1 MHQTP
6 STEKPSLL
14 LLHGAL
20 ACEAQVKP
28 LAREL
33 AAFYHVHTFSFSGH
47 GGRALDT
54 AGFSM
59 QHFATEVT
67 EFIQER
73 GLPPVHVFGYSMG
86 GYAALAAAVAAPGT
100 IRSITTLGT
109 KLDWSPA
116 TAALETR
123 MLDLETLRAKVPEY
137 VAQLE
142 QQHAPTPL
150 PDLLGATTA
159 MMRRLGKAPLLTTST
174 LATLDVPVQ
183 VMVGE
188 LDKTAGVDA
197 SRYFTDHMTHA
208 TFEILMNTPHPLE
221 RVNPDLLVKR
231 IARFIETA
239 A

>member
-1 MHQTP
+1 MKQ
-6 STEKPSLL
+6 SLL

-20 ACEAQVKP
+20 ACETQLKP

-33 AAFYHVHTFSFSGH
+33 SAFYNVHTFSFSGH
-47 GGRALDT
+47 GGRPLDT
-54 AGFSM
+54 DGFSM
-59 QHFATEVT
+59 QGFAAEVKQ
-67 EFIQER
+67 FVQEH
-73 GLPPVHVFGYSMG
+73 GLPPVHIFGYSMG
-86 GYAALAAAVAAPGT
+86 GYAALAAAAAAPGT

-116 TAALETR
+116 TAAVETR
-123 MLDLETLRAKVPEY
+123 FLDLDTLRAKVPQY
-137 VAQLE
+137 VTQLE

-150 PDLLGATTA
+150 PDLLAATAA
-159 MMRRLGKAPLLTTST
+159 MMRRLGKAPLLTPGI

-231 IARFIETA
+231 IAGFIETA
-239 A
+239 G

>member
-1 MHQTP
+1 MKQ
-6 STEKPSLL
+6 SLL

-20 ACEAQVKP
+20 ASEAQVKP

-33 AAFYHVHTFSFSGH
+33 SAFYNVHTFSFSGH
-47 GGRALDT
+47 GGRPLET
-54 AGFSM
+54 EKFSM
-59 QHFATEVT
+59 QGFAAEVT
-67 EFIQER
+67 EFIQEHR
-73 GLPPVHVFGYSMG
+73 LAPVHVFGYSMG
-86 GYAALAAAVAAPGT
+86 GYAALAAAAATPGI

-123 MLDLETLRAKVPEY
+123 FLDLDTMRAKVPQY
-137 VAQLE
+137 VTQLE
-142 QQHAPTPL
+142 QQHAPTAL
-150 PDLLGATTA
+150 PDLLAATAA
-159 MMRRLGKAPLLTTST
+159 MMRRLGTAPLLSPNT
-174 LATLDVPVQ
+174 LASLAVPVQ

-197 SRYFTDHMTHA
+197 SRYFADHMTHA

-221 RVNPDLLVKR
+221 RVNPDLLVSR

>member
-1 MHQTP
+1 MKQ
-6 STEKPSLL
+6 SLL

-20 ACEAQVKP
+20 GCEAQVKP

-33 AAFYHVHTFSFSGH
+33 SAHYNVHTFSFSGH
-47 GGRALDT
+47 GGRALQQDK
-54 AGFSM
+54 FSM
-59 QHFATEVT
+59 QNFATEVK
-67 EFIQER
+67 EFVREQ
-73 GLPPVHVFGYSMG
+73 GLPSVHVFGYSMG
-86 GYAALAAAVAAPGT
+86 GYAALAAAAATPGL

-123 MLDLETLRAKVPEY
+123 MLDLDTMRAKVPQY

-150 PDLLGATTA
+150 PDLLAATAT
-159 MMRRLGKAPLLTTST
+159 MMRRLGTAPLLTPAI

-197 SRYFTDHMTHA
+197 SRHFTDHMTHA

-221 RVNPDLLVKR
+221 RVNPDLLVNR